1 MTAATLTAES
11 GIGNE
16 LGGNGSRQGDLWP
29 GQGGEDALGPGSNS
43 EAGVSGLVIA
53 MLESGEGQK
62 S

>member
-1 MTAATLTAES
+1 ME
-11 GIGNE
+11 GNVVMD
-16 LGGNGSRQGDLWP
+16 LGRPGHSRQGDLWP

-53 MLESGEGQK
+53 TLESGEGQK